1 MKNISIT
8 FGTMTRAVRTL
19 LVYSCCLCSLLFP
32 GMLKAETTPAQ
43 PSRYTVAI
51 IPFYSPEKIWLLY
64 APFIQYLKASTGFPW
79 ELKLYPDHNSLI
91 EDLCSDKVGIAL
103 LGPVPLGRADQKCG
117 AKPVLVAL
125 SKDGMPSYH
134 SLIIT
139 SDPAVATLGNVHGKK
154 FGFFK
159 GSTAAHIVPIK
170 MLKAA
175 GLGAGAFQPVFFES
189 QDRIMT
195 ALLTKE
201 ISAAGVKET
210 LYRKFRNEPI
220 RVLKTSDALPN
231 FAFCAS
237 PSLSTEVRERFIA
250 ALTRLKP
257 LSNDN
262 DAETAKTWDDE
273 IKNGFMPPD
282 EAFLGSVRKLNSVYQ
297 EVMHETR

>member
-1 MKNISIT
+1 VKNISIS
-8 FGTMTRAVRTL
+8 FRTMARAMRML
-19 LVYSCCLCSLLFP
+19 LLYCCCLWLLLFP
-32 GMLKAETTPAQ
+32 GMVKSETAPIQA
-43 PSRYTVAI
+43 SRYTVAV

-64 APFIQYLKASTGFPW
+64 TPFIHYLKSSTGLPW

-91 EDLCSDKVGIAL
+91 EDLCGDKVGVAL
-103 LGPVPLGRADQKCG
+103 LGPVPLGRADLKCG
-117 AKPVLVAL
+117 ARPVLVAL
-125 SKDGMPSYH
+125 SKDGSPTYH

-139 SDPAVATLGNVHGKK
+139 SDPTVATLGNVRGKK

-170 MLKAA
+170 MLQAA
-175 GLGAGAFQPVFFES
+175 GLGAGDFQPLFFES

-195 ALLTKE
+195 VLLTRE

-210 LYRKFRNEPI
+210 LYRKFKNEPL
-220 RVLKTSDALPN
+220 RVLMTSDALPN

-237 PSLSTEVRERFIA
+237 PSLSSEVRERFIS

-257 LSNDN
+257 LTSDS

-273 IKNGFMPPD
+273 IKNGFMPPN
-282 EAFLGSVRKLNSVYQ
+282 EAFLGSIRELNNVYR
-297 EVMHETR
+297 EVMHESR

>member
-1 MKNISIT
+1 MKNYQVSVPATAFRII
-8 FGTMTRAVRTL
+8 ACC
-19 LVYSCCLCSLLFP
+19 CCLWLLLSPGFAGAAQQFP
-32 GMLKAETTPAQ
+32 
-43 PSRYTVAI
+43 PSRYTVAV

-64 APFIQYLKASTGFPW
+64 APFIQYLKASTGLPW

-125 SKDGMPSYH
+125 SRDGSPTYH

-139 SDPAVATLGNVHGKK
+139 SNPAVATLGNVRGKR

-159 GSTAAHIVPIK
+159 GSTAAHIVPIT
-170 MLKAA
+170 MLQAA
-175 GLGAGAFQPVFFES
+175 GLGAGEFQPQFFES

-195 ALLTKE
+195 ALLTRE

-210 LYRKFRNEPI
+210 LYRKFKNEPL
-220 RVLKTSDALPN
+220 RVLKTSVALPN

-237 PSLSTEVRERFIA
+237 PSLSAEVRERFIS

-257 LSNDN
+257 LTNDN

-273 IKNGFMPPD
+273 IKNGFMPPN
-282 EAFLGSVRKLNSVYQ
+282 EAFLGSVRELNNVYR